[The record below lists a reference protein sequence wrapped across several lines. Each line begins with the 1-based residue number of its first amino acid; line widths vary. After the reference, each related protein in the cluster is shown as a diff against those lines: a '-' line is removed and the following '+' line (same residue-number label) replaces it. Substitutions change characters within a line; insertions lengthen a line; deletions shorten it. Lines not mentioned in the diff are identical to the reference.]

1 MLFRSAQ
8 RIAERIR
15 NIVETTSIQVNENHQ
30 LFITVSIGI
39 IHQNLPDTPNLQ
51 YLVNQADQALYQAK
65 QSGRNQVILA
75 S

>member
-1 MLFRSAQ
+1 M
-8 RIAERIR
+8 
-15 NIVETTSIQVNENHQ
+15 ETTPIQVNENHQ
-30 LFITVSIGI
+30 IFITVSIGI

-51 YLVNQADQALYQAK
+51 YLVNQADQALYLAK